1 MASTRALV
9 AFVCFALV
17 TSVAQAG
24 GRIQLALTGEIA
36 PAGGAR
42 IEVDLAFQCVT
53 DAGRADNVHLD
64 LHLAQ
69 KTTAAEVAALLEY
82 EIVRAG
88 GGVIRTVDPRNAS
101 SASLFVEH
109 ASAIGLRL
117 GRGLSAQ
124 VCACEEAPSLVRFYA
139 PKEVKEAARF
149 SLSASSEHAQTLERV
164 RHELA
169 IELGATTTADQAA
182 DLLTTASINKGWSA
196 QWLNHSAWSVLS
208 LPTGARATGAC
219 LVLDTQG
226 DWRIEIELASSSRPR

>member
-9 AFVCFALV
+9 ALVCFVLV
-17 TSVAQAG
+17 TSVAHAS
-24 GRIQLALTGEIA
+24 GRIQLALAGEIT

-42 IEVDLAFQCVT
+42 IEIDLAFRCVT
-53 DAGRADNVHLD
+53 EAGGAENVHLD
-64 LHLAQ
+64 LHLAP

-82 EIVRAG
+82 EILRAG
-88 GGVIRTVDPRNAS
+88 GGVLRTVDPRNAS
-101 SASLFVEH
+101 GASLFVEH

-139 PKEVKEAARF
+139 PKEVKEGARF
-149 SLSASSEHAQTLERV
+149 TLSASSEHAQTLERM

-169 IELGATTTADQAA
+169 IELTPTTTADQAA

-196 QWLNHSAWSVLS
+196 QWLNHSAWSVQS

-226 DWRIEIELASSSRPR
+226 DWRIEVELATGARSR